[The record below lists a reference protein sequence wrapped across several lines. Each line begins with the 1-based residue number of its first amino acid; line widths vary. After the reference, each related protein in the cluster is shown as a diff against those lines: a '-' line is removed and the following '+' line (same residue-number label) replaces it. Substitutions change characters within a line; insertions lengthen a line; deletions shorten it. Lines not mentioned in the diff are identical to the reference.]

1 MITIISLLIML
12 LFIKIMFNVL
22 PAIIGLGF
30 TIFLTILQI
39 VGFLLLVPIIGI
51 LFIFIDLI
59 VIGSI
64 VGLIK
69 IFV

>member
-22 PAIIGLGF
+22 PAIIGIGF